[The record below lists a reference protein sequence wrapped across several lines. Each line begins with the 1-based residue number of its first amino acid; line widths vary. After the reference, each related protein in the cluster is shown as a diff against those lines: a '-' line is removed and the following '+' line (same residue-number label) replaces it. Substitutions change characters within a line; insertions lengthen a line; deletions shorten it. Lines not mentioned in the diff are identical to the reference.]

1 MDLIY
6 TTYATSEQQNLM
18 MYELYGASSIL
29 CESSNVLSLSDVLK
43 NSPNT
48 KDIILAKT
56 KDHIKKFVLK

>member
-6 TTYATSEQQNLM
+6 TTYATPEQQNVM
-18 MYELYGASSIL
+18 MHELYGASSIL
-29 CESSNVLSLSDVLK
+29 CESPNVISFSGVLK

>member
-6 TTYATSEQQNLM
+6 TTYATPEQQNIM
-18 MYELYGASSIL
+18 MHELYGASNIF
-29 CESSNVLSLSDVLK
+29 CESTSVLSFSDVLK
-43 NSPNT
+43 NAPNT